1 MRLEPN
7 SFSEAVELSVTPSL
21 VLEFLFCPRFIYFM
35 ECLNIPQHEQLRL
48 KVQLGRAVHENK
60 QRINKEYLR
69 KKIGCIKKEISVYLN
84 SPKHHIRGLLDEVLW
99 LKDGTLAPMEYKFA
113 SYRERLY
120 RTYKLQLTLQ
130 TLMIEDNYQLP
141 VQRGFLV
148 FVRSKNHLLTI
159 PIGDRERLQ
168 AKKAIEQ
175 ILDIILTGKFPSRTN
190 SRAKCADCCYKNICV

>member
-1 MRLEPN
+1 MRSEPN

-35 ECLNIPQHEQLRL
+35 ECLNIPQHEELRL
-48 KVQLGRAVHENK
+48 KVQLGRSVHENK
-60 QRINKEYLR
+60 QRINKDYLR

-113 SYRERLY
+113 SYRERLF
-120 RTYKLQLTLQ
+120 RTYKFQLTLQ
-130 TLMIEDNYQLP
+130 ALMIEDNYELP

-175 ILDIILTGKFPSRTN
+175 IFDIILTGKFPSRTR